1 MVYIG
6 IDLGGTGIKIGVV
19 DESGATVLEARYE
32 EMSAARDGRLI
43 VREGDVQGLIDV
55 QGNWVY
61 QIDQAREKPPGVG
74 RSIRG
79 RARPPLGRPRK
90 MTGIGALSRKN
101 NFTNPRAPCIIH

>member
-1 MVYIG
+1 MDGKGYYGFMAFDVTSEYSEA
-6 IDLGGTGIKIGVV
+6 LGEEQYTWDSDSVRYGVV

-61 QIDQAREKPPGVG
+61 QIDLARE
-74 RSIRG
+74 
-79 RARPPLGRPRK
+79 
-90 MTGIGALSRKN
+90 
-101 NFTNPRAPCIIH
+101 